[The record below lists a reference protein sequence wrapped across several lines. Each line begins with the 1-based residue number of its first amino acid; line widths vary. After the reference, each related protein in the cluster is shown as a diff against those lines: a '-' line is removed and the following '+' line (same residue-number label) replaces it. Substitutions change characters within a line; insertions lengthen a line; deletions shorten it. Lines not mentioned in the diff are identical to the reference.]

1 MALTNQMSKASY
13 TRGNKV
19 TIVKNPENCGSKKF
33 KFGIDSESDRG
44 AYPKVGAS
52 GKIAKRIYGG
62 WYLVRMDSGHL
73 VKMRPAAF
81 RDSDRVNQV
90 MEDWNEVS
98 DHPPPGLD
106 LLIRTAQTE
115 HLGDT
120 NQVLEDKVKRLEAE
134 LAHANGLISLHAAAE
149 SSARMFK
156 QDLDRMMKEYTLQ
169 KELND
174 EMTAVNAQLR
184 QELKVSETQR
194 DYNHKAWESVVN
206 QTKQLQDSLTRAAS
220 IANAAN
226 ARYQEL
232 FNDTQEMR
240 AKNIAQEQ
248 ELARL
253 RGTLMGIMQRTQPQA
268 CEVLE
273 GTCDCDDCYEDE
285 GEDCLGCESGVDCPQ
300 AHTCTEGN
308 TSGQW
313 EVVNNDP

>member
-33 KFGIDSESDRG
+33 KFGVYAEHERG

-62 WYLVRMDSGHL
+62 WYLVRMDNGYL

-81 RDSDRVNQV
+81 RDSKRVNQV
-90 MEDWNEVS
+90 MDDWNDVS
-98 DHPPPGLD
+98 DHPAPGLD
-106 LLIRTAQTE
+106 LLIRTSQTE
-115 HLGDT
+115 HLSHA
-120 NQVLEDKVKRLEAE
+120 NQVLEEKVKALEAQ
-134 LAHANGLISLHAAAE
+134 LAENNIITAERAVAAARV
-149 SSARMFK
+149 ADTAMV
-156 QDLDRMMKEYTLQ
+156 LGKENT
-169 KELND
+169 
-174 EMTAVNAQLR
+174 R
-184 QELKVSETQR
+184 
-194 DYNHKAWESVVN
+194 
-206 QTKQLQDSLTRAAS
+206 LQDALARAVA
-220 IANAAN
+220 IANVAN
-226 ARYQEL
+226 ARYHEL

-240 AKNIAQEQ
+240 SKNIAQEQ

-253 RGTLMGIMQRTQPQA
+253 RGTLMGIMHRIQPDS
-268 CEVLE
+268 CEALE
-273 GTCDCDDCYEDE
+273 GSCDCDDFYDDE

-300 AHTCTEGN
+300 DHTCANTNTN

>member
-1 MALTNQMSKASY
+1 MYKMALTNQMSKASY

-33 KFGIDSESDRG
+33 KFGIDAESDRG

-81 RDSDRVNQV
+81 RDSHRVNQV

-115 HLGDT
+115 HLSGT
-120 NQVLEDKVKRLEAE
+120 NQVLEDKVKKLEA
-134 LAHANGLISLHAAAE
+134 
-149 SSARMFK
+149 
-156 QDLDRMMKEYTLQ
+156 DLDVAEKKYE
-169 KELND
+169 
-174 EMTAVNAQLR
+174 
-184 QELKVSETQR
+184 ELKSWVDQR
-194 DYNHKAWESVVN
+194 ESYVADLQCELDLRKSSQESVIKENTRV
-206 QTKQLQDSLTRAAS
+206 QDALQRAVS

-226 ARYQEL
+226 ARYHEL

-240 AKNIAQEQ
+240 SKNIAHEQ

-253 RGTLMGIMQRTQPQA
+253 RGALMGVMQRMQPQA

-273 GTCDCDDCYEDE
+273 GGCDCDACYEDE

-300 AHTCTEGN
+300 SHTCTEGN
-308 TSGQW
+308 TSCQW

>member
-33 KFGIDSESDRG
+33 KFGIDDESQRG

-62 WYLVRMDSGHL
+62 WYLVHMDSGHL

-81 RDSDRVNQV
+81 RDSHRVNQV

-98 DHPPPGLD
+98 DHPPQGLD

-115 HLGDT
+115 HLGET

-134 LAHANGLISLHAAAE
+134 LAEKDTLLKLQEAVGECNEILKGDLDHAEKRYEQLKAWVDERESYVAELEERISGALKVEKENTQLAESLRRAAA
-149 SSARMFK
+149 
-156 QDLDRMMKEYTLQ
+156 
-169 KELND
+169 
-174 EMTAVNAQLR
+174 
-184 QELKVSETQR
+184 
-194 DYNHKAWESVVN
+194 
-206 QTKQLQDSLTRAAS
+206 

-226 ARYQEL
+226 ARYHEL

-240 AKNIAQEQ
+240 SKNVAQEQ

-253 RGTLMGIMQRTQPQA
+253 RGALMGIMQRMQPQA

-273 GTCDCDDCYEDE
+273 CGCDCDDCCEDE

-300 AHTCTEGN
+300 AHTCGETN

-313 EVVNNDP
+313 EVVNNES